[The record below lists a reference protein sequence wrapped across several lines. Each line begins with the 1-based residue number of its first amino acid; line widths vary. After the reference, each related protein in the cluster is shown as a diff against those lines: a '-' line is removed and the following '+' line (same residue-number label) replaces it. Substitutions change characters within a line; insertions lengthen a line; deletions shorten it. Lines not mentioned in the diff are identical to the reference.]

1 MAMGQGPDYR
11 LLCVS
16 MALAVSGLC
25 VKHFLGPGL
34 FGGRGGGGGRPRSR
48 DPVVD
53 TYEAELASRV
63 GGCEAGD
70 ESAFCW
76 MVQRHVDV
84 GCRFSLRVGLSAE
97 GVAAAGPAL
106 ELRFDGGAARWT
118 AEPHSLNASGAFA
131 ARQRLCAFS
140 DPALDL
146 AGPSPAVLVVAN
158 DLEYLFRLWPY
169 FVNKVLWARARRV
182 RPGPF
187 HVVTATPP

>member
-1 MAMGQGPDYR
+1 
-11 LLCVS
+11 
-16 MALAVSGLC
+16 
-25 VKHFLGPGL
+25 
-34 FGGRGGGGGRPRSR
+34 
-48 DPVVD
+48 
-53 TYEAELASRV
+53 V

-169 FVNKVLWARARRV
+169 FVNKILWACVCFSCRTLTLLRAGGPRASGSRSGSASSRPSSPTSKASRLPRR
-182 RPGPF
+182 
-187 HVVTATPP
+187 